1 MFTHLSLR
9 LRIFLFFALL
19 ALGGAAL
26 LTAGLVI
33 GYVRLGEDHAL
44 SAFITAGAVGAFAI
58 IGLSAWVWTKFD
70 EYVARPLEALAADM
84 RARAHA
90 DVDDEI
96 NPNYARYLGD
106 LAPAAAA
113 VAAHLTETRNAMA
126 LAVGRE
132 TARLGLEKQRLET
145 LLAEIPDGVVFCTP
159 DHKIALYNGKMR
171 DLFNDDEGLGLNRPL
186 DQLLRMAPLREAYGR
201 LLRAQ
206 SAKGTDILVTTRHD
220 ARLFEARMRLFW
232 LEGQETADPAYLL
245 CLQDRSKDLALHGM
259 REALFADLIEA
270 VDAVLPDLPQGAP
283 RAQLEKTLRDVQK
296 EKAKTDTA
304 WWPLEQLD
312 LSDIAIALAT
322 RLAQKDIQLQY
333 DALPDLR
340 LRADGFAISRLLER
354 LTLSWIG
361 AGASD
366 IRLSAR
372 LTEGEAILDVQ
383 GDAKAPDAA
392 RLNDWL
398 DSPLIT
404 GHSRFAGADVL
415 RSHGAKIETTDQR
428 ISLSLAA
435 APEALQTPRVI
446 QYDFD
451 LLQTAL
457 PAELSQAPLKNL
469 SFVVF
474 DTETTGLNPQ
484 VDEICQIAAMRIVNG
499 KLVESERFDTLVNPA
514 RKIPAASTAVHHI
527 TNEMVAD
534 APSVVD
540 ALSRFHRFADG
551 AVLVAHNAPF
561 DMAFL
566 QRREAAIGARF
577 DQPIL
582 DTVLCSAILFG
593 QSAEHTLDALC
604 DRLSIRIPDNARHTA
619 LGDTLGTARAFVK
632 MLPMLEA
639 TDIQNLGQLIT
650 AFDRHARLLRH
661 LN

>member
-1 MFTHLSLR
+1 MLTHLSLR

-33 GYVRLGEDHAL
+33 GYIRLGEDHAL
-44 SAFITAGAVGAFAI
+44 SAFITAGAVGVFAI

-90 DVDDEI
+90 DVDEAI
-96 NPNYARYLGD
+96 NPAHARYLGD

-145 LLAEIPDGVVFCTP
+145 LLAEIPDGVIFCTP
-159 DHKIALYNGKMR
+159 DHKIALYNGQMR
-171 DLFNDDEGLGLNRPL
+171 DLFAGDEGLGLNRPL
-186 DQLLRMAPLREAYGR
+186 GQLLRMAPLREAYAR
-201 LLRAQ
+201 LAQ
-206 SAKGTDILVTTRHD
+206 AKTDQGTDLLVTTR
-220 ARLFEARMRLFW
+220 AGGRLFEARMRLFW
-232 LEGQETADPAYLL
+232 LEGQETHQPAYLL
-245 CLQDRSKDLALHGM
+245 CLQDRSADLALHGT
-259 REALFADLIEA
+259 REALFAELIETLEA
-270 VDAVLPDLPQGAP
+270 ALPDLQPSPTRDGLAAKLDKVKTQK
-283 RAQLEKTLRDVQK
+283 AQ
-296 EKAKTDTA
+296 TDTK
-304 WWPLEQLD
+304 WWPLETLELVD
-312 LSDIAIALAT
+312 ITTALST
-322 RLAQKDIQLQY
+322 RLAAKDITLTY
-333 DALPDLR
+333 GDLPHLR
-340 LRADGFAISRLLER
+340 LRADGFALSRLLER
-354 LTLSWIG
+354 LCLSWIG
-361 AGASD
+361 SGASH
-366 IRLSAR
+366 LSFTAKPDADRAQIILRADADAPNPTR
-372 LTEGEAILDVQ
+372 LTQ
-383 GDAKAPDAA
+383 
-392 RLNDWL
+392 WL

-404 GHSRFAGADVL
+404 GVSGFSGGDVL
-415 RSHGAKIETTDQR
+415 RSHGAEIRGNGQEITLM
-428 ISLSLAA
+428 LSCADAPLTAA
-435 APEALQTPRVI
+435 RLI

-451 LLQTAL
+451 LLQNTI
-457 PAELSQAPLKNL
+457 PAELSEAPLKNL

-484 VDEICQIAAMRIVNG
+484 VDEICQIAALRIVNG
-499 KLVESERFDTLVNPA
+499 KIVDSERFDTLVNPA
-514 RKIPAASTAVHHI
+514 RHIPAASTAVHHI
-527 TNEMVAD
+527 TNDMVQD
-534 APSVVD
+534 APSVLE
-540 ALSRFHRFADG
+540 ALTRFHRFADG
-551 AVLVAHNAPF
+551 AVLIAHNAPF

-566 QRREAAIGARF
+566 QRREGAIGARF

-604 DRLSIRIPDNARHTA
+604 ARLSITIPETARHTA
-619 LGDTLGTARAFVK
+619 LGDTFGTAQAFVK

-639 TDIQNLGQLIT
+639 ADIHNLGQLIA